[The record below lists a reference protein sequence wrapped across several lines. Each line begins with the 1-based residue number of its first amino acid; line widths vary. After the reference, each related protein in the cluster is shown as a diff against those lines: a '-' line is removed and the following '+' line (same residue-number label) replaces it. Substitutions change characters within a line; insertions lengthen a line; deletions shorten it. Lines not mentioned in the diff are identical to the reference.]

1 MNKKNNIIKI
11 IFSIG
16 FHPNFFQSIIVL
28 FFSFIQSK
36 LPIQILI
43 IINFYKF
50 LILFLSYI
58 IISFFCLTLGYILDY
73 IFQLYLLDWICILY
87 FFIIGIIFLI
97 NSEIKNEINL
107 FEEYQLLF
115 KTNNENINKLSLSI
129 IPEAKIEESISM
141 NEETYLLDKNE
152 ENKIRNIFFQFFIDL
167 KDYIIIICKNY
178 IFLTMAFLC
187 FIYDSGAVIYASIID
202 FFLIIFISFIFKEHF
217 LKIWNENI
225 IEGLIGIFMIIISI
239 QLYLSKTFEI
249 RR

>member
-1 MNKKNNIIKI
+1 MNKKNNIINI

-16 FHPNFFQSIIVL
+16 FHSNFFQSIIVL
-28 FFSFIQSK
+28 FFSFLQSK

-43 IINFYKF
+43 VINFYKF
-50 LILFLSYI
+50 LIFFLSYI

-73 IFQLYLLDWICILY
+73 IFQLYLLDWLCILY

-97 NSEIKNEINL
+97 NSEIKNEINI
-107 FEEYQLLF
+107 FEEYQLLV
-115 KTNNENINKLSLSI
+115 KTNNDNINKLSLSI

-152 ENKIRNIFFQFFIDL
+152 ENKIRNSFFQFFIDL
-167 KDYIIIICKNY
+167 KDYMIIICKNY
-178 IFLTMAFLC
+178 IFITMAFLC

-202 FFLIIFISFIFKEHF
+202 FFLIILISLIFKEQF
-217 LKIWNENI
+217 LKIWNENVV
-225 IEGLIGIFMIIISI
+225 EGLIGMFMIIISI
-239 QLYLSKTFEI
+239 QLYLSKTFGI